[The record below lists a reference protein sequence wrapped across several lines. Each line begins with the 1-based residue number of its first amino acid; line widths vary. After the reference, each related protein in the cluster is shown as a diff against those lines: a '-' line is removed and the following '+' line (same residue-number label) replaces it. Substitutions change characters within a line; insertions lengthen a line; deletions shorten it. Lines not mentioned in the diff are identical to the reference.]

1 MLIRLFFRKT
11 KSISIKESE
20 LTPSKTLQIPT
31 RLSNK
36 RSTSPSTNLSAIP
49 SCQISRLS
57 TRTSLISTN
66 TSPSTLPL
74 SLIMTFSISTVMSP
88 MLSAC
93 HVMKLRAVRMPRLVM
108 LSLIMLWLIPGSVE
122 GIRCYTDLEANK
134 VKFRIIFLV
143 VFGKIE
149 NSRMYVSSG
158 QKLICIEILKK

>member
-1 MLIRLFFRKT
+1 MSIRLFFRKT

-20 LTPSKTLQIPT
+20 LNPSKTFQIPT

-36 RSTSPSTNLSAIP
+36 RSTNSTNLSAIP

-134 VKFRIIFLV
+134 VKFRIIFIV
-143 VFGKIE
+143 VFGIIEYSKIQE
-149 NSRMYVSSG
+149 RMFHLV
-158 QKLICIEILKK
+158 KN